1 MYAKQSKVSRDR
13 LCVPGLRLLSWPH
26 EGVMEPTLLGQRIL
40 TQRRAKGWTQRQLAE
55 AADVRRATIAELE
68 SGKRTTVRSDTAVAL
83 ASALGVTLD
92 WLLTGKGES
101 DIGK

>member
-1 MYAKQSKVSRDR
+1 
-13 LCVPGLRLLSWPH
+13 
-26 EGVMEPTLLGQRIL
+26 MEPTRLGERIL

-83 ASALGVTLD
+83 ARALGVTLD
-92 WLLTGKGES
+92 WLLTGQSGSPPYQTCEH
-101 DIGK
+101 G